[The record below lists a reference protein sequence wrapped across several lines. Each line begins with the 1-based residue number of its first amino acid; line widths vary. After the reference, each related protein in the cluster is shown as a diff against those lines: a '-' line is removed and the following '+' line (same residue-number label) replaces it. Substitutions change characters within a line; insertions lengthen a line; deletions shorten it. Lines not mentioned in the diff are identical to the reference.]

1 VHRIPSLDGL
11 RAFSIAL
18 VLAGHSIPNGQ
29 WNWFFWKVFGNG
41 DLGVSIF
48 FVISGFLITS
58 LLLKEYNDT
67 GEISPKHFYLRRAF
81 RILPPFYAFLMVL
94 LVLKGFGVLR
104 LNLRGWTEAVT
115 FLRDYLFAD
124 DGWTM
129 HIWSLSV
136 EEQFYLL
143 WPVCLALAGISR
155 SKRVALTLICAA
167 PLIRISCHLIL
178 PAFGWR
184 EQLMFHMRVD
194 GLMMGC
200 ALALFDKQLAFKWNW
215 VWPAALILFVLS
227 PYLITRWHGYYLLP
241 FGYTLDNLAI
251 AYVLLYAVRN
261 PRSRLGRILNNRFI
275 AHIGVISYSLYL
287 WQGLFLGLW
296 RLPWSIVAAFAA
308 AEISWRLI
316 ERPALRLRDRVIEGR
331 RALAMAA

>member
-1 VHRIPSLDGL
+1 MHRIPSLDGL
-11 RAFSIAL
+11 RALSIAL

-29 WNWFFWKVFGNG
+29 WDWFFWKVFGNG

-58 LLLKEYNDT
+58 LLLREHNET

-81 RILPPFYAFLMVL
+81 RILPPFYAFLIVL
-94 LVLKGFGVLR
+94 LALKEFGVLE
-104 LNLRGWTEAVT
+104 LSLRGWTEAVA
-115 FLRDYLFAD
+115 FLRDYLITGD
-124 DGWTM
+124 WWTR

-143 WPVCLALAGISR
+143 WPACLVLAGVSR
-155 SKRVALTLICAA
+155 SKKIALTLICAA
-167 PLIRISCHLIL
+167 PLIRVACHFLL
-178 PAFGWR
+178 PTVGWR
-184 EQLMFHMRVD
+184 EQWMFHMRID

-200 ALALFDKQLAFKWNW
+200 VLALFYKQLAFKWNW
-215 VWPAALILFVLS
+215 VWPAAFFLFVLS
-227 PYLITRWHGYYLLP
+227 PYLITRLHGYYLLP

-251 AYVLLYAVRN
+251 AYVLLYVVRN

-296 RLPWSIVAAFAA
+296 HLPWSIIAAFAA

-316 ERPALRLRDRVIEGR
+316 ERPALRMRDRVMER